1 MLSLI
6 KVSVIIPVYN
16 TQDFLKECIDSVV
29 NQTLADIEII
39 CINDGSSDSS
49 LDMLEEYRK
58 KDSRIR
64 LISQSHIG
72 VGVARNAALDIV
84 RGEYI
89 LFLDSDDY
97 LDLNSLEYL
106 YNTSKDK
113 NLDMLMFKITNF
125 NNKTGKESTSPYFEM
140 DFLEEIVG
148 DEIFSWKDIKD
159 CIFDVSVSITSKL
172 FRKEMISDIRFPE
185 GLIFEDNL
193 FSIKTLLNAQR
204 IYFSDRHLYHRRIH
218 SNSIT
223 NSYHERFTDCMD
235 IYDLIVDYIKEIG
248 EYDEFHVQIFDKQC
262 FDFFH
267 RFRQLEDEYKNG
279 FFIKLKDY
287 FSNHKDTLE
296 RYGCEWKAV
305 QENHDYSQSDKDC
318 IVECHESFSRKDD
331 CEVEEE
337 CGGHR
342 IPDPVFDLQQV
353 YESEAGDDYEEFDA
367 YEDDWKPCEG
377 EEVLCADPYL

>member
-125 NNKTGKESTSPYFEM
+125 NNKTGKESISPYFEM

-248 EYDEFHVQIFDKQC
+248 EYDEFHVQIFDRQC

-279 FFIKLKDY
+279 FFIKLNDY

-296 RYGCEWKAV
+296 GYGTLDSCSERSLVIYNSAIG
-305 QENHDYSQSDKDC
+305 SDNYDEFELS
-318 IVECHESFSRKDD
+318 VNF
-331 CEVEEE
+331 
-337 CGGHR
+337 
-342 IPDPVFDLQQV
+342 FDLKLKNKE
-353 YESEAGDDYEEFDA
+353 YKKEISRLKKSNKKYMEELKTLKSSKS
-367 YEDDWKPCEG
+367 WK
-377 EEVLCADPYL
+377 VAKIFRK